1 MRREGR
7 GGEKRGGWC
16 RGEEDTLTDSPT
28 LSHTVYRKTSEEQQ
42 QFQARRAE
50 EIFVNMKE
58 VKQLARKKSMEVS
71 QRVEERWKE
80 SEQKAKAFE
89 LTRRASFN
97 KARQLSR
104 KVGKV

>member
-1 MRREGR
+1 MV
-7 GGEKRGGWC
+7 C
-16 RGEEDTLTDSPT
+16 
-28 LSHTVYRKTSEEQQ
+28 RKTSEEQR

-50 EIFVNMKE
+50 ELFVNMKE
-58 VKQLARKKSMEVS
+58 VKKLARKKSMEVS
-71 QRVEERWKE
+71 QRVVERWKE

-104 KVGKV
+104 KVGTV